1 MKAGM
6 SDDAELFIKAEEA
19 PVSQLDQGSHSQTM
33 LHMLSAHRLQL
44 STMGPKKLLLK

>member
-19 PVSQLDQGSHSQTM
+19 PVSQLDQGTQPNNATHVV
-33 LHMLSAHRLQL
+33 
-44 STMGPKKLLLK
+44 STQITIINHGS